1 MPAGRVWGG
10 AGLCVMM
17 SLMGR
22 LPINVGGGC
31 EVVCELHGKEGQANG
46 SQVQSPWPC
55 GNAREQIALVR
66 LPVVE

>member
-1 MPAGRVWGG
+1 
-10 AGLCVMM
+10 
-17 SLMGR
+17 MGDDVADGDR
-22 LPINVGGGC
+22 FPINVGGGC